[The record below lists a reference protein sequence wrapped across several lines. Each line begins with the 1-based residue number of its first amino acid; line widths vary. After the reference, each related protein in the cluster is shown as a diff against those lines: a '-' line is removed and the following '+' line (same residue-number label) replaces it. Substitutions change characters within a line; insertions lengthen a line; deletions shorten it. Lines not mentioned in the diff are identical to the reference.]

1 MPKMVFRLALSCA
14 LLLGVGIAI
23 VVRQGANAILSSFS
37 GVSPSA
43 LLLAGAA
50 LLVSALLGAARVKCI
65 ADDLG
70 YALSW
75 RDAFAALG
83 LGQVG
88 GALFF
93 SVAGQLIA
101 RGAYLSARGQP
112 VSATILMVGYERV
125 LAALVSLAFAAG
137 GAWYVYGQVG
147 LDLEAGGAGFL
158 RLASGVTL
166 AALAGAWLGWG
177 PDFLAWLREVGSAAI
192 ARRILVNL
200 ALSIA
205 IQLGMMA
212 AYVVIARSLAP
223 GVPVEKLAAASAV
236 VMLAASLPISFGGW
250 GIREFS
256 AVLVLAAVG
265 MSPAAA
271 MTTALLIGI
280 GSLVVVAVLAAAALR
295 RGADFT
301 AGGATA
307 PGIDYAP
314 IVSAVVPV
322 ATATLVFFNV
332 HIPTEAG
339 GLNVNLAD
347 PLTLLGGVL
356 FVLLAIRER
365 RWPEWRLSGTN
376 LHAAVATAVLLGAL
390 LIGAWRFG
398 WSQWALVNKF
408 AGWFI
413 LLAYAATG
421 AMIGRSERGLE
432 LILLTFVASGL
443 AVVALSIPGIVSGVE
458 LNGFA
463 ENRNAFAFQ
472 LLMVAAVACVLP
484 SRKVALV
491 ALTFAAVGLIGAGS
505 RAGWGAG
512 ICLLA
517 TALYKRAISF
527 REVAG
532 ALFMAAMAAVL
543 LRHLDLLLGHPRHGP
558 GNGIALI
565 PEEGSLSEH
574 AESLEGAFDLFLKHP
589 LFGAGL
595 GAFMEK
601 HLVAT
606 GTPLVIHSTPVWLLT
621 ELGLV
626 GSLAFAVPAWRIFRQ
641 EIKRAPDDAT
651 ATLLVLM
658 LVGFGVMS
666 LVHELLYQRSLWLLL
681 GTCLAHTG
689 LSRQNR
695 GIDRCS
701 PEESCE
707 KTGCAL
713 ECERGLSS
721 LGDHSVSGGCISRA
735 PACRPA

>member
-1 MPKMVFRLALSCA
+1 MLNIAFRLVVSFA
-14 LLLGVGIAI
+14 LLLGVAIAI
-23 VVRQGANAILSSFS
+23 VVRQGADAILSSFS

-50 LLVSALLGAARVKCI
+50 LLVSALLGAVRVKFI

-125 LAALVSLAFAAG
+125 LAALVSLALAAW
-137 GAWYVYGQVG
+137 GAWYVFGRVG

-158 RLASGVTL
+158 ELVSGVTL
-166 AALAGAWLGWG
+166 AVLAGAWLGWG
-177 PDFLAWLREVGSAAI
+177 REFLAWLREVGRPAI
-192 ARRILVNL
+192 VRRILVNL

-256 AVLVLAAVG
+256 AVLVLTAVG

-280 GSLVVVAVLAAAALR
+280 GSLVVVAVLAVAALG
-295 RGADFT
+295 RGVDFT
-301 AGGATA
+301 VGSATA
-307 PGIDYAP
+307 PRIDYAP

-332 HIPTEAG
+332 HIPTETG

-347 PLTLLGGVL
+347 PLALLGGGL
-356 FVLLAIRER
+356 FVLFAIRQR
-365 RWPEWRLSGTN
+365 QWPEWCVSGMN
-376 LHAAVATAVLLGAL
+376 VHAAVATAALFGSL

-398 WSQWALVNKF
+398 WTEWALVNKF

-421 AMIGRSERGLE
+421 AMIGQSERGLE
-432 LILLTFVASGL
+432 LVLLTFVASGL
-443 AVVALSIPGIVSGVE
+443 AVVALSTPGIVWGVGFSGFAENPNAFGSVVE
-458 LNGFA
+458 LSGFA

-484 SRKVALV
+484 SRKVAV
-491 ALTFAAVGLIGAGS
+491 GALTFAAVGLIGAGS

-517 TALYKRAISF
+517 TALYKRTISF

-532 ALFMAAMAAVL
+532 ALFLAAMVVVL
-543 LRHLDLLLGHPRHGP
+543 LRHLGP
-558 GNGIALI
+558 EMGIALI
-565 PEEGSLSEH
+565 PQESSLSEH
-574 AESLEGAFDLFLKHP
+574 IESLEGGLDLFREHP

-595 GAFMEK
+595 GGFMEK
-601 HLVAT
+601 HVAET
-606 GTPLVIHSTPVWLLT
+606 GRPLVIHSTPVWLLA

-626 GSLAFAVPAWRIFRQ
+626 GLLAFAVPALRIFRQ
-641 EIKRAPDDAT
+641 EIKRAPSDAT
-651 ATLLVLM
+651 AMLLVLI
-658 LVGFGVMS
+658 LVAFGVMS

-681 GTCLAHTG
+681 GACLAHKTV
-689 LSRQNR
+689 RQDKMEHR
-695 GIDRCS
+695 G
-701 PEESCE
+701 
-707 KTGCAL
+707 
-713 ECERGLSS
+713 
-721 LGDHSVSGGCISRA
+721 
-735 PACRPA
+735 AC

>member
-1 MPKMVFRLALSCA
+1 MTTSLSHMGAGSPMPKMAFRLVLSCA

-23 VVRQGANAILSSFS
+23 VVRQGANAILSSLAA
-37 GVSPSA
+37 VSPSA
-43 LLLAGAA
+43 LMFAGAA

-70 YALSW
+70 YALGW
-75 RDAFAALG
+75 RDALAALG

-112 VSATILMVGYERV
+112 VSATVLMVGYERV
-125 LAALVSLAFAAG
+125 LAALVSLALAAG
-137 GAWYVYGQVG
+137 GAWYVFGQVG
-147 LDLEAGGAGFL
+147 FDLEAGGAGFL

-166 AALAGAWLGWG
+166 ATLVGAWLGWG
-177 PDFLAWLREVGSAAI
+177 REFLAWLREVGSVAV

-223 GVPVEKLAAASAV
+223 GVPVGKLAAASAV

-301 AGGATA
+301 AGGATT
-307 PGIDYAP
+307 PGIDYVP

-339 GLNVNLAD
+339 GLNVDLAD
-347 PLTLLGGVL
+347 PLALLGGVL

-365 RWPEWRLSGTN
+365 RWPEWRLSAMN
-376 LHAAVATAVLLGAL
+376 LHAAVATAVLLGSL

-432 LILLTFVASGL
+432 LVLLTFVASGL
-443 AVVALSIPGIVSGVE
+443 AIVALSIPGIASGVE
-458 LNGFA
+458 LSGFA

-472 LLMVAAVACVLP
+472 LLMITAVACVLP
-484 SRKVALV
+484 SRKIALV
-491 ALTFAAVGLIGAGS
+491 ALTLAAVGLIGAGS

-527 REVAG
+527 REAAG
-532 ALFMAAMAAVL
+532 ALFLAAMVAAL
-543 LRHLDLLLGHPRHGP
+543 LRRVDLFLDLGP

-595 GAFMEK
+595 GGFMKE

-626 GSLAFAVPAWRIFRQ
+626 GLLAFAVPALRIFRR

-681 GTCLAHTG
+681 GACLAHTG
-689 LSRQNR
+689 LSRQKPGHRSMLAGGVVRENR
-695 GIDRCS
+695 PRS
-701 PEESCE
+701 
-707 KTGCAL
+707 
-713 ECERGLSS
+713 
-721 LGDHSVSGGCISRA
+721 
-735 PACRPA
+735 